1 MKINKPLAKKPPFFD
16 IDIRTVAYID
26 KDPRF
31 YMADTQE
38 TPCYWTDGKRI
49 YYRHSPIEKANLD
62 TFVYFNG
69 FFAKDDKHCYIVGR
83 PLKGANAKTFEM
95 LNECYATDYQSVW
108 TSGGR
113 FEPVDISTFEVCD
126 EGIHRTDR
134 DRETSWEFSDGIR
147 RVVRVE
153 FPYGYAKDSKQ
164 VYYEDYHGKIKILAK
179 ANPANFISMNDG
191 DFAKD
196 DTYVFYGKTLLPK
209 ANPATWRKISH
220 FYSKDD
226 KRIYYLNKLIKEVD
240 YDTFEVVVL
249 TSPEGYKLPYGK
261 DKNQYYNSGNPL
273 SEAEALHEVNKPIWD
288 D

>member
-16 IDIRTVAYID
+16 IDIHTVADID

-49 YYRHSPIEKANLD
+49 YYRYSPIEKANFE

-83 PLKGANAKTFEM
+83 PLKGANPKTFEM

-113 FEPVDISTFEVCD
+113 F
-126 EGIHRTDR
+126 
-134 DRETSWEFSDGIR
+134 
-147 RVVRVE
+147 
-153 FPYGYAKDSKQ
+153 AKDSKQ

-179 ANPANFISMNDG
+179 ANPATFISMNDG

-196 DTYVFYGKTLLPK
+196 DTYVFYGKTPLLK

-226 KRIYYLNKLIKEVD
+226 KQIYYLNKLIKEAD

-261 DKNQYYNSGNPL
+261 DKNQYYNCGNPL
-273 SEAEALHEVNKPIWD
+273 SEEEALEEVNSPL
-288 D
+288 

>member
-16 IDIRTVAYID
+16 IDIRTVADID

-31 YMADTQE
+31 YIEE
-38 TPCYWTDGKRI
+38 TKEIPCYWTDGKQI
-49 YYRHSPIEKANLD
+49 YYRHSPIEKANPE

-83 PLKGANAKTFEM
+83 PLKGANPKTFEM
-95 LNECYATDYQSVW
+95 LNECYAADDKSVW

-113 FEPVDISTFEVCD
+113 FESADISTFEVCD
-126 EGIHRTDR
+126 EGIHRLD
-134 DRETSWEFSDGIR
+134 DKEESSWEFSDGIK
-147 RVVRVE
+147 RVVRMD

-179 ANPANFISMNDG
+179 ANPTTFTSLNDG

-196 DTYVFYGKTLLPK
+196 DKSVFYGKATLPK
-209 ANPATWRKISH
+209 ANPATWQKLSH

-226 KRIYYLNKLIKEVD
+226 KRIYCRNKLLKEAD
-240 YDTFEVVVL
+240 YDTFEVILL
-249 TSPEGYKLPYGK
+249 TSREGYQYPYGK
-261 DKNQYYNSGNPL
+261 DKNQYYYYGNPL
-273 SEAEALHEVNKPIWD
+273 TEAEALHEMNKPLREE
-288 D
+288 